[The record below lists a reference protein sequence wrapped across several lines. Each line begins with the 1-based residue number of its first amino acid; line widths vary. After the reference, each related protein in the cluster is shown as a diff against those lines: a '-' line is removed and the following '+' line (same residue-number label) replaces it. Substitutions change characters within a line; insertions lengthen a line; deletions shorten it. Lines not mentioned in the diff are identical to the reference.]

1 MKSTRRVR
9 VRKMRKSRKVRKV
22 RKVRKARRD
31 IKSRKSCKNRKKN
44 RKSRKRIRKG
54 GFFSSGINEKMFE
67 EWKRKYPLKE
77 DCCPCVF
84 SFLGLPEH
92 AVLELKVEFQN
103 WVTGMTGEDIQNVFK
118 SKYEGYE
125 FEFERSP
132 ILSGINREK
141 SLEDIIHSLKKTI
154 PIGSATVG
162 GVQWCG
168 GSAQSP
174 TCPTS
179 TVSPWAPR
187 HCFLIGNDQKYG
199 LYFADVQQVKVYTGE
214 EEIMKWLMEPP
225 DTNGVAI
232 PGMQTEFLWILTSGL
247 IDSADKPDWSNP
259 LRVVHPVAEAA
270 AQAAARA
277 AAQAA
282 ERAAARDAELGVAD
296 MEIDD

>member
-1 MKSTRRVR
+1 
-9 VRKMRKSRKVRKV
+9 MRKSRKVRKV

-31 IKSRKSCKNRKKN
+31 IKSRKKKRKKN

-67 EWKRKYPLKE
+67 EWKRKSPLKE

-84 SFLGLPEH
+84 SFLGLPDN
-92 AVLELKVEFQN
+92 AVLELKVKFEN
-103 WVTGMTGEDIQNVFK
+103 WVKGMTGEEIQNVFK
-118 SKYEGYE
+118 SNYSGYD
-125 FEFERSP
+125 FKFERSP

-141 SLEDIIHSLKKTI
+141 SLDDIIHSLKKTI

-168 GSAQSP
+168 GSDNSR

-179 TVSPWAPR
+179 AADWAPR

-199 LYFADVQQVKVYTGE
+199 LYFADVQQGKVYTGKK
-214 EEIMKWLMEPP
+214 EIMKWLMEPP

-247 IDSADKPDWSNP
+247 IDSTTLKPDWSNP
-259 LRVVHPVAEAA
+259 LRVVHPVAQDAA
-270 AQAAARA
+270 RAAARA
-277 AAQAA
+277 AA
-282 ERAAARDAELGVAD
+282 RDAARDAALGVAD
-296 MEIDD
+296 MEID

>member
-125 FEFERSP
+125 FKFERSP

-168 GSAQSP
+168 GSDNSR

-179 TVSPWAPR
+179 AADWAPR

-247 IDSADKPDWSNP
+247 IDSTTLKPDWSNP
-259 LRVVHPVAEAA
+259 LRVIHPV
-270 AQAAARA
+270 ARA
-277 AAQAA
+277 AAQDA
-282 ERAAARDAELGVAD
+282 ERAAARDAALGVAD

>member
-125 FEFERSP
+125 FKFERSP

-168 GSAQSP
+168 GSDNSR

-179 TVSPWAPR
+179 AADWAPR

-247 IDSADKPDWSNP
+247 IDSTTLKPDWSNP
-259 LRVVHPVAEAA
+259 LRVIHPA
-270 AQAAARA
+270 AQDAAQDAARA
-277 AAQAA
+277 AS
-282 ERAAARDAELGVAD
+282 RDAALGVAD
-296 MEIDD
+296 MEID